1 MDAGWLSQGFQPPL
15 QTITMDDSVG
25 KVSLQHKE

>member
-15 QTITMDDSVG
+15 QTITMDESVS
-25 KVSLQHKE
+25 KVIMPQKH

>member
-15 QTITMDDSVG
+15 QTITMDDSVS
-25 KVSLQHKE
+25 KVSMQRKE